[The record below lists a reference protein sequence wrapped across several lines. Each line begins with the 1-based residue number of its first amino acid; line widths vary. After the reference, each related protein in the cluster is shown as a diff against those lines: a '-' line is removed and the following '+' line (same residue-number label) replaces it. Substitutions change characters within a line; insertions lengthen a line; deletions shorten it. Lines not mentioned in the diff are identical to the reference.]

1 MKNSAMLLFGLILML
16 AGTAAGQEQDEFAT
30 LRLEIGDPG
39 LKGQTME
46 VRPDTIHSTRTGLPL
61 EFEDMIREMAEA
73 RIIHVG
79 ESHNSL
85 PMHRIQARIIR
96 SLYEQNPDLTVGME
110 MFTPLRQA
118 PLNKWSMGLLTQKEF
133 IREAEWYVAW
143 NFNFGFYHDIFEAVK
158 TLRIPIYGL
167 NAPRE
172 IISKLRMGGYDA
184 LTEEEKAQVPN
195 PDTTHQDHRVYIR
208 AVFEDMDMP
217 HAMAG
222 PGLDKV
228 FEGLYRAQSAWDEV
242 MSDNILNALEY
253 TRNRM
258 VVLAGSGHLMYNL
271 GINRR
276 AFEKSGWPFKTV
288 VCVMIPEGQESLQV
302 SRSLADYV
310 WGLPEQERPTYPSIG
325 LRLKMFD
332 HLANPV
338 VEREPIDGIAL
349 DAGFEKGD
357 VILSVGDHAFNDINT
372 LRTYLSHFNWG
383 DTVIFEVLRDA
394 QVKTIELVF
403 EYKEG
408 EEEKQG

>member
-1 MKNSAMLLFGLILML
+1 MKNSALIMLCMMAML
-16 AGTAAGQEQDEFAT
+16 AVGSSAQEQDEFAT
-30 LRLEIGDPG
+30 LRLELGDPG
-39 LKGQTME
+39 LKGKTME
-46 VRPDTIHSTRTGLPL
+46 IRPGTIYSAKRGGLL
-61 EFEDMIREMAEA
+61 EFEDMIREMAEV

-96 SLYEQNPDLTVGME
+96 SLYEQDPALTVGME
-110 MFTPLRQA
+110 MFTPLRQES
-118 PLNKWSMGLLTQKEF
+118 LNKWSMGLLTQKEF

-143 NFNFGFYHDIFEAVK
+143 NFNFGFYEDIFEAAK

-184 LTEEEKAQVPN
+184 LTEEERAQVPI
-195 PDTTHQDHRVYIR
+195 PDTTHQEHRAYIR
-208 AVFEDMDMP
+208 AIFENMDMP

-242 MSDNILNALEY
+242 MSANILKSLEY

-258 VVLAGSGHLMYNL
+258 VVLVGSGHLMYNL
-271 GINRR
+271 GTNRR

-288 VCVMIPEGQESLQV
+288 VCVVIPEGQESLEV

-310 WGLPEQERPTYPSIG
+310 WGLAEEERPAYPSIG
-325 LRLKMFD
+325 LRLKKFD

-338 VEREPIDGIAL
+338 VEREPIDGITL
-349 DAGFEKGD
+349 GAGFKKGD
-357 VILSVGDHAFNDINT
+357 VILSVGDHTFNDINT
-372 LRTYLSHFNWG
+372 MRTYFAHFTWG
-383 DTVIFEVLRDA
+383 DTVTFEVLRDA
-394 QVKTIELVF
+394 QVKTINVAF
-403 EYKEG
+403 EPKQEEG
-408 EEEKQG
+408 EKQE

>member
-1 MKNSAMLLFGLILML
+1 MKNPTLILICAVAIL
-16 AGTAAGQEQDEFAT
+16 AAGSWAAQEQDEFAT
-30 LRLEIGDPG
+30 LRLELGDPG
-39 LKGQTME
+39 LKGKTME
-46 VRPDTIHSTRTGLPL
+46 IRPDAIFSAKSGRSL
-61 EFEDMIREMAEA
+61 EFEDMIREMADT

-96 SLYEQNPDLTVGME
+96 SLYEQDPNLTVGLE
-110 MFTPLRQA
+110 MFTPLRQE
-118 PLNKWSMGLLTQKEF
+118 PLNKWAMGLLTQKEF

-143 NFNFGFYHDIFEAVK
+143 NFNFGFYRDVFDAAK
-158 TLRIPIYGL
+158 TLRIPMYGL

-172 IISKLRMGGYDA
+172 IISKLRMRGYDA

-195 PDTTHQDHRVYIR
+195 PDTTHQDHRAYIR
-208 AVFEDMDMP
+208 AVFENMDMP

-228 FEGLYRAQSAWDEV
+228 FVGLYRAQSAWDEV

-276 AFEKSGWPFKTV
+276 AIEKSGWPSKTV
-288 VCVMIPEGQESLQV
+288 VCVMIPEGHESVEV

-310 WGLPEQERPTYPSIG
+310 WGLSEEQRPAYPSIG
-325 LRLKMFD
+325 LKLKKFD

-338 VEREPIDGIAL
+338 VEREPIDGVAQ
-349 DAGFEKGD
+349 DAGFKKGD
-357 VILSVGDHAFNDINT
+357 VILSVGDHTFTDINT
-372 LRTYLSHFNWG
+372 LRTYLAHSTWG
-383 DTVIFEVLRDA
+383 DTVTFEVLRDA
-394 QVKTIELVF
+394 QVKAIDVVF
-403 EYKEG
+403 EHKEK
-408 EEEKQG
+408 EEKQD